1 MTKHNLDDLKKRYND
16 QINKYLET
24 KLADEKAIT
33 EELGKRLKEGYAT
46 NQDLF
51 QKIEKLEKE
60 KS

>member
-16 QINKYLET
+16 QINKNLET